1 MNTYQPNLTV
11 VPWLDTTVE
20 SVGFGARS
28 DYVEWFWLP
37 VLGPS
42 ATWLLRRI
50 DFGFDDFPNG
60 YLLDTRATAL
70 SLGVAARGDT
80 GTIFGRAVSR
90 LQMFGVAQTARTGLA
105 VRRVLPPVPHRHL
118 QRMPHH
124 LQSAHADWLRDRRA
138 VA

>member
-90 LQMFGVAQTARTGLA
+90 LQMFLS
-105 VRRVLPPVPHRHL
+105 LIHI
-118 QRMPHH
+118 
-124 LQSAHADWLRDRRA
+124 
-138 VA
+138 